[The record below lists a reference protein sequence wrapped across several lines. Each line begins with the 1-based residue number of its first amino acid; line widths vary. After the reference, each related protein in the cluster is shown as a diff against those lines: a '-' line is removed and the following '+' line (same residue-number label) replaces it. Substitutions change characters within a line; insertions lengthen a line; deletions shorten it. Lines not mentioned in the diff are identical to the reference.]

1 MQTKYNKKYNMDYK
15 KVESYTENNRI
26 EAKSA
31 AGGLPESLWE
41 TYSAF
46 ANTLGGVVLLGV
58 DELTNRALKVNLGIA
73 RPRRMVRE
81 IFAGLRDTSN
91 VSANILTKKN
101 AQIIRVG
108 GKKIIALEI
117 PRATKEVRPVYIGG
131 DIYKGTYI
139 RIGEGD
145 YRCTKAEV
153 EEMLDGRK
161 G

>member
-1 MQTKYNKKYNMDYK
+1 MDYK
-15 KVESYTENNRI
+15 NIENYTENNRI

-46 ANTLGGVVLLGV
+46 ANTLGGVILLGV
-58 DELTNRALKVNLGIA
+58 DEMTDRALKVNLGVA
-73 RPRRMVRE
+73 KPRRMLRE
-81 IFAGLRDTSN
+81 IFAVLGDTGR
-91 VSANILTKKN
+91 VSANILTRKN
-101 AQIIRVG
+101 AQIIRFGIKRV
-108 GKKIIALEI
+108 IALEI
-117 PRATKEVRPVYIGG
+117 PCAPKEIKPVFIGG

-153 EEMLDGRK
+153 EEMLNNREV
-161 G
+161 

>member
-1 MQTKYNKKYNMDYK
+1 MDYNNI
-15 KVESYTENNRI
+15 ESYTENNRI

-46 ANTLGGVVLLGV
+46 ANTLGGVILLGV
-58 DELTNRALKVNLGIA
+58 DELTNRALKVHLGIA
-73 RPRRMVRE
+73 KPRRMVRE
-81 IFAGLRDTSN
+81 IFAALRDTDK
-91 VSANILTKKN
+91 VSADILTKKS
-101 AQIIRVG
+101 AHIIRFG
-108 GKKIIALEI
+108 GKKVIALEI
-117 PRATKEVRPVYIGG
+117 PRAPKEVRPVYIGG

-145 YRCTKAEV
+145 YHCTKAEV